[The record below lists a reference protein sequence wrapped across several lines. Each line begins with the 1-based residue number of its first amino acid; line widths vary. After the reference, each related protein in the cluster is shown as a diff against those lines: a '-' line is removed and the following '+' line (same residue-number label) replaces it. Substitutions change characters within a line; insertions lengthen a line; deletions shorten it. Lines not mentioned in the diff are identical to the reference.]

1 MEEYPVVADINND
14 GQAEICFSCLADD
27 AIDAT
32 DNDLETVNTPL
43 GHIRVHMAPQVDLV
57 ATNPWNMESACLS

>member
-1 MEEYPVVADINND
+1 MEEYPVIADINND

-43 GHIRVHMAPQVDLV
+43 GHIRVYGASSGSRWQPTR
-57 ATNPWNMESACLS
+57 ATSRL